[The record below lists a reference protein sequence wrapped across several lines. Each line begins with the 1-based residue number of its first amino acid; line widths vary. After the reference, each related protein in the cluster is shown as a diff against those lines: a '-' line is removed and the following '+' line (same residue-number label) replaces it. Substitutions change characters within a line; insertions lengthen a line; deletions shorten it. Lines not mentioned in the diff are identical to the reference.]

1 MDKPRAVDN
10 PATPRGETPGRR
22 TDSGHAKAP
31 PVTARAGLRPG
42 GARRQGRYA
51 GASGQAAGDELL
63 PDDVPFEDDE
73 DVEAEEDEADE
84 PEVDDDPEVDE
95 DDDESPPDEAAAVD
109 LDEPTVLLDEERLS
123 VR

>member
-73 DVEAEEDEADE
+73 DVEAEADE